1 MFVPLS
7 RRWVAKLCLRVWT
20 VTCLPSPASRPAWT
34 HACHTDFAVKG
45 RSGICAREEPVF
57 RLDHLPVLAEDREQ
71 SGREHHLAVFVP
83 FALADADDHPTAID
97 VGDLQGHDLRDTKSG
112 GVGRHEDGTMLEAGD
127 RSEELGDLGGGSR

>member
-1 MFVPLS
+1 MVRMFVPLS

-45 RSGICAREEPVF
+45 RSATCPGKSQCF
-57 RLDHLPVLAEDREQ
+57 GLATLQYSRFSEYCEQ
-71 SGREHHLAVFVP
+71 SRREHHLAVFVS

-97 VGDLQGHDLRDTKSG
+97 VGDLQGHDLRDTESG
-112 GVGRHEDGTMLEAGD
+112 GVGGHEDGTML
-127 RSEELGDLGGGSR
+127 